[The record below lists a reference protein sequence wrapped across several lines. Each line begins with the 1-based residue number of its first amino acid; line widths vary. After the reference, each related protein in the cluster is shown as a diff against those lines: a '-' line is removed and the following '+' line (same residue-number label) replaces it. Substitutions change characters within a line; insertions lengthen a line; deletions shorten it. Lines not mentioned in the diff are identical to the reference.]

1 MLLFKAFQN
10 SRSKFVKNQNKQKF
24 YLLVFE
30 MSYRRQTTFGLFL
43 INLLR
48 AVKAEAAEEAE
59 VEFLSAEVITFILFI
74 IHLVVIGAF
83 VVAHCR
89 KSEELSEDETPKILK
104 KDKLKQ
110 Q

>member
-1 MLLFKAFQN
+1 
-10 SRSKFVKNQNKQKF
+10 
-24 YLLVFE
+24 
-30 MSYRRQTTFGLFL
+30 MSLRGQLTFGLFL
-43 INLLR
+43 TNLLHT
-48 AVKAEAAEEAE
+48 VTAEAAGEAAE
-59 VEFLSAEVITFILFI
+59 TEFFSTELITTVLFI

-89 KSEELSEDETPKILK
+89 KSEDLSSEDETPTIH

>member
-1 MLLFKAFQN
+1 MLIVPN
-10 SRSKFVKNQNKQKF
+10 WNII
-24 YLLVFE
+24 FE
-30 MSYRRQTTFGLFL
+30 MSLRVQLTFGLFL
-43 INLLR
+43 TNLLHT
-48 AVKAEAAEEAE
+48 VTAEAAGEAAE
-59 VEFLSAEVITFILFI
+59 TEFFSTELITTVLFI

-89 KSEELSEDETPKILK
+89 KSEDLSSEDETPKIQ